1 MKIGC
6 IFDWD
11 GTVVD
16 SGRTHE
22 YTWIELAKAHNLK
35 LIPNFFEITFGV
47 RNIEI
52 ITQILKWTDDLEFA
66 QKLSDEKEQLYRKIV
81 SERGVPTI
89 AGIEPFLKALN
100 DAGCVC
106 AIGSSTPRK
115 NLDITVE
122 KLGFAKYFKA
132 YAASEDVLKSKPA
145 PDVFLKASEYIGVA
159 PDKCVVFE
167 DSLMGLRAGVSAG
180 MKTVAMATTN
190 SMQSLAK
197 ASQQKDC
204 RIDII
209 ARDFDM
215 LSVFDIENLIK

>member
-22 YTWIELAKAHNLK
+22 FTWIELAKAHNFE

-52 ITQILKWTDDLEFA
+52 ITDILKWTKDMDFALE
-66 QKLSDEKEQLYRKIV
+66 LSEEKENLYRKIV
-81 SERGVPTI
+81 AERGVPTI
-89 AGIEPFLKALN
+89 KGVEAFLKSIN
-100 DAGCVC
+100 DVGCVC

-115 NLDITVE
+115 NLDITVA
-122 KLGFAKYFKA
+122 KLGFEKYFKA
-132 YAASEDVLKSKPA
+132 YAASEDVTKSKPA
-145 PDVFLKASEYIGVA
+145 PDVFLKAAERIGVS
-159 PDKCVVFE
+159 PENCIVFE
-167 DSLMGLRAGVSAG
+167 DSFMGIKAGVSAG
-180 MKTVAMATTN
+180 MKTVAVATTN
-190 SMQSLAK
+190 SMEALAN
-197 ASQQKDC
+197 ASQNPEC

-209 ARDFDM
+209 TRDFEM
-215 LSVFDIENLIK
+215 IAYSDIKNLF